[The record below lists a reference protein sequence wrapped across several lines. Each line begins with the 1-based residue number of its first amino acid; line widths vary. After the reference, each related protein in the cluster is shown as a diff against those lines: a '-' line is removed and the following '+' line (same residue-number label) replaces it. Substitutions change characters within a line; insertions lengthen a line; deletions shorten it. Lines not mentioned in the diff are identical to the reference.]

1 MLVALAGPASNLI
14 LAVVFTLLFKLLY
27 MAGVISDSFVATS
40 VGEIIIN
47 IFLISIQFNVL
58 FAVFNMLP
66 IPPFDGSKVL
76 FYFLPYKYKD
86 IMYKI
91 EQYSFFILLIL
102 LFSGL
107 ARVIISPFVNAIT
120 SVLWWIISL

>member
-1 MLVALAGPASNLI
+1 
-14 LAVVFTLLFKLLY
+14 

-107 ARVIISPFVNAIT
+107 ARAIISPFVNAIT